1 MESSRDPSSNVH
13 VSLVLDAT
21 DEDSRRTGASL
32 DGDATKS
39 EGMRAAPVAVRL
51 ALSSELTE
59 LRAYNLARPSKLSSA
74 ENRRASNRAEAL
86 KSCNVLLLSRAPL
99 VALVDAGIPSLIVVT
114 PLAAPEMVL
123 PLLSRDRTDV
133 PLLKRDSF

>member
-21 DEDSRRTGASL
+21 EEDSRRTGASL
-32 DGDATKS
+32 DGDA
-39 EGMRAAPVAVRL
+39 EGMTAAPLAVRL

-99 VALVDAGIPSLIVVT
+99 VALVDAGIPSLIAVT
-114 PLAAPEMVL
+114 PLATPEMVL